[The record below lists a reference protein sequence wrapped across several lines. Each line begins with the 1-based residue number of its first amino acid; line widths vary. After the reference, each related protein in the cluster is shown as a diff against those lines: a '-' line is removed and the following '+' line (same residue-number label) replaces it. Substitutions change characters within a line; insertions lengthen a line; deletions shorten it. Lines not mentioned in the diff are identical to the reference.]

1 MNKNLQLKLKGFR
14 TWMTCWLSSGSC
26 PRQLSWYCG
35 CLFELKSSKWRIR
48 HTVTCLQL
56 FEIGDVYLAFR
67 HVLRILLPP
76 NQIIMICVKK
86 QNIMNSFV
94 ISPASCFGTEARKMQ
109 TYCTYNNLFILS
121 CTYHYFRIV
130 SKYLALEVLALS
142 TRQGWAHGRSSCSAR
157 RWCCGWCS
165 RQIRC

>member
-1 MNKNLQLKLKGFR
+1 MNDLLVEFRLMSPTVELILRLPFRAEIKQMKNKTHCHMSTAVR
-14 TWMTCWLSSGSC
+14 DW
-26 PRQLSWYCG
+26 G
-35 CLFELKSSKWRIR
+35 CLSRLQ
-48 HTVTCLQL
+48 TCPKNFTPTQSDYDHMCNNK
-56 FEIGDVYLAFR
+56 E
-67 HVLRILLPP
+67 
-76 NQIIMICVKK
+76 
-86 QNIMNSFV
+86 QNFMKSFV